1 MSDQALKIIQSTTGM
16 DGVIASGN
24 TPLWI
29 VQKETIG
36 APLTDQATTFPLTA
50 LTTATDTVKA
60 DCHMNMDGFSA
71 TRNLTNR
78 DRKRMCEK
86 FTQSVK
92 TGESI
97 DLTLSAIYDQQAG
110 AEDLIN
116 AVYTAL
122 PEGQTVY
129 VVQAYGWDSQK
140 PVTAETKVDVYRMNV
155 QQRSKNQPVD
165 GEDLMFTATGSGDLY
180 LQDVKLA

>member
-1 MSDQALKIIQSTTGM
+1 MSDQAPKIIRSATGM
-16 DGVIASGN
+16 EGVIASGN

-29 VQKETIG
+29 VQPETIG
-36 APLTDQATTFPLTA
+36 SPLTDQAKTFPLAA

-71 TRNLTNR
+71 TRSLTNR

-97 DLTLSAIYDQQAG
+97 DLTLTAIYDQQAG
-110 AEDLIN
+110 AEEPK
-116 AVYTAL
+116 ARRFM
-122 PEGQTVY
+122 
-129 VVQAYGWDSQK
+129 SCR
-140 PVTAETKVDVYRMNV
+140 RMGGTRRSLSPRK
-155 QQRSKNQPVD
+155 QRW
-165 GEDLMFTATGSGDLY
+165 TCIA
-180 LQDVKLA
+180 